1 MNVLVACASKHGA
14 TAEIATA
21 LARDL
26 CAHGFDVDVRSAEEV
41 DGVGHYDAVV
51 LGSALY
57 MGRWLPAA
65 GAVAELY
72 ADELASRPTWL
83 FSSGPVGDPLLP
95 APPDLRALERQ
106 VDARGHRI
114 FPGRLVRTE
123 LSLAERGIVRVVSA
137 QYGDYRD
144 WRAVT
149 EFADEIAGAL
159 APATTTTTSRA

>member
-26 CAHGFDVDVRSAEEV
+26 RAHDFDVDVRSAEEV
-41 DGVGHYDAVV
+41 DGVGEYDAVV
-51 LGSALY
+51 LGSAVY

-65 GAVAELY
+65 VAVAELY
-72 ADELASRPTWL
+72 ADELAARPTWL

-95 APPDLRALERQ
+95 GPPDLTTLERQ
-106 VDARGHRI
+106 VDSRGHRI
-114 FPGRLVRTE
+114 FPGRLARNE
-123 LSLAERGIVRVVSA
+123 LSLAERGVVRVVSA

-144 WRAVT
+144 WDAVT
-149 EFADEIAGAL
+149 EFAEEIAAAL
-159 APATTTTTSRA
+159 VVAT

>member
-26 CAHGFDVDVRSAEEV
+26 CAHGLDVDVRSAEEV
-41 DGVGHYDAVV
+41 DGVGEYDAAV
-51 LGSALY
+51 LGSAVY

-65 GAVAELY
+65 TAVVELY
-72 ADELASRPTWL
+72 ADELAERPTWL

-95 APPDLRALERQ
+95 APPDVSALEGQ
-106 VDARGHRI
+106 VGARGHRT
-114 FPGRLVRTE
+114 FPGRLDRSD
-123 LSLAERGIVRVVSA
+123 LSLAERGAVRVVSA

-144 WRAVT
+144 WDAVT
-149 EFADEIAGAL
+149 EFADEIAAAL
-159 APATTTTTSRA
+159 VAAT